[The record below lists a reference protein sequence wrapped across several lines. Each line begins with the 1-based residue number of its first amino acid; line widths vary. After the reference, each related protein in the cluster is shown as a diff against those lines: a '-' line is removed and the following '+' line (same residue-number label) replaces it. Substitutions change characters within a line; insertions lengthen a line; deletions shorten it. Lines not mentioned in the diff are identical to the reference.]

1 MTNNK
6 NFWCALVTISTLYG
20 CGSTP
25 KPARLDTPETNS
37 NSSVVISEAATGINA
52 IERAYAKSQNIASRN
67 LALVQLANVYV
78 SENKCLEAEQVL
90 ASINDNSL
98 APFTQGLSSLLKLE
112 CQFTLHKEGIPKP
125 LLTLMHKWSEDTY
138 LIDSGSFQ
146 TSVASSIDLDL
157 GQRAT
162 LARAKLLAEEKQYS
176 AAIDMLL
183 KQDANKESISTF
195 AYSNALWKWFS
206 LASDASQAQLVSI
219 YPFLQDHLAILQIVE
234 DLSLNDSTRQANIKQ
249 WFSQFP
255 DAYITKHQPSQ
266 ILDYLNLEQ
275 SNGVHTAILLPL
287 SGRLS
292 SQGEAIKQG
301 ILAAYLQHTQEQQN
315 QDEPSITFLDTGS
328 ASELS
333 LDINADTLANYET
346 VIGPLLKSHIEQLA
360 QINLPKQ
367 KRIFLNNDENFLN
380 SDGLV
385 RAFYSLSPEQ
395 EARQLATLMQSRGIK
410 NPVVIDD
417 SSNVGKRMAKAFNE
431 AWMSELDEANIEVLS
446 KDIETISYT
455 DNKSMRIGITASLDV
470 LQSQRRIQQLSNIS
484 NERVYSVT
492 RNRRDLDAFVVFAKP
507 NDLEL
512 INPIIEASIS
522 LFTEKQIPVF
532 ASSYSYDHKQNKNTQ
547 RDLRNLV
554 FIDMP
559 LLLPEGR
566 QLAISNTV
574 DGLFNQP
581 PSAFLRLF
589 AFGYDAF
596 TLSENI
602 AQLSTFTHMSVQGLS
617 GKLMVGQN
625 NILIRQL
632 NSLSITDNN
641 G

>member
-6 NFWCALVTISTLYG
+6 KIWCALLTLSTLYG

-25 KPARLDTPETNS
+25 KPTRVDTPETQS
-37 NSSVVISEAATGINA
+37 NSSVVVSQTATGIEA
-52 IERAYAKSQNIASRN
+52 IEREFASSQNIASRN
-67 LALVQLANVYV
+67 LALLELANVYV
-78 SENKCLEAEQVL
+78 NENKCLEAESIL
-90 ASINDNSL
+90 ASISDTIAS
-98 APFTQGLSSLLKLE
+98 PYTQGLSSLLKLE
-112 CQFTLHKEGIPKP
+112 CQFTLYSDGIPSP
-125 LLTLMHKWSEDTY
+125 LLGLMREWSKNTY
-138 LIDSGSFQ
+138 LLDSGSIQ
-146 TSVASSIDLDL
+146 ASANKQSNLSL
-157 GQRAT
+157 RQRAT
-162 LARAKLLAEEKQYS
+162 LARAKLLAEEQQYS
-176 AAIDMLL
+176 AALDMLL
-183 KQDANKESISTF
+183 AQNVNRESINTL

-206 LASDASQAQLVSI
+206 LASDATQAQLISI
-219 YPFLQDHLAILQIVE
+219 YPFLQGHLAILQIVE

-249 WFSQFP
+249 WFGQFP
-255 DAYITKHQPSQ
+255 DAYITKHQPKQ
-266 ILDYLNLEQ
+266 IVDYLSLEE
-275 SNGVHTAILLPL
+275 SNGVNTAILLPL

-328 ASELS
+328 ASKLS
-333 LDINADTLANYET
+333 ATINADTLANYET

-360 QINLPKQ
+360 QISLPKQ
-367 KRIFLNNDENFLN
+367 KRIFLNNDESFINT
-380 SDGLV
+380 DGLV

-395 EARQLATLMQSRGIK
+395 EARQLVELMRSRGIK

-417 SSNVGKRMAKAFNE
+417 SSNIGKRMAKAFNE
-431 AWMSELDEANIEVLS
+431 AWASKLEEANIDSLAQG
-446 KDIETISYT
+446 IETISYS

-484 NERVYSVT
+484 SERVYSVT

-522 LFTEKQIPVF
+522 LFTEEQIPVF

-559 LLLPEGR
+559 LLLPDGR

-574 DGLFNQP
+574 DSLFNQP

-625 NILIRQL
+625 NRLIRQL